1 MMSIQGFIIASW
13 ITVTVVSTSFNDSIE
28 EVKAKKI
35 QQENSANL
43 QKIVRKN
50 KPQKES
56 VSELKVWIK
65 FYEIGAK

>member
-56 VSELKVWIK
+56 VSELKV
-65 FYEIGAK
+65 